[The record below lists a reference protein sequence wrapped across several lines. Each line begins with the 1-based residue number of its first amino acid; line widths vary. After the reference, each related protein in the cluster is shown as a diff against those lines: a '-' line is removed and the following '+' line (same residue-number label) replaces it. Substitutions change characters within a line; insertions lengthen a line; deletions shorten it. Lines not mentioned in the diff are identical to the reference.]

1 MTAPFRLEPLAPG
14 HARASFACGV
24 AALDHYLAAQAGQD
38 VRRRVSA
45 CYVALESVSG
55 AVAGY
60 YTLAACGVALT
71 DLPADWAKRLPR
83 YPSVPVARVGR
94 LAIDQRFQG
103 RQLGSALLADAA
115 VRAARSEVAVFALVV
130 DAKDDRAAR
139 FYRHHGFEPFGAHGL
154 QLAVPLKRFITS
166 RTTS

>member
-24 AALDHYLAAQAGQD
+24 AALDRYLATQAGQD

-60 YTLAACGVALT
+60 YTLAASGVALT
-71 DLPADWAKRLPR
+71 DLPADWTKRLPR
-83 YPSVPVARVGR
+83 YPSVPVALVGR

-115 VRAARSEVAVFALVV
+115 VRAARAEVAVFALVV